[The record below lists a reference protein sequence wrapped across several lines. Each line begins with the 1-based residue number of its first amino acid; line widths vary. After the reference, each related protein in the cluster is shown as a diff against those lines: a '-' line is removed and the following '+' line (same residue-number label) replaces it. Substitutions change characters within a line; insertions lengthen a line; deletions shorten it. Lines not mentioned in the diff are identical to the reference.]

1 MFGRTILLSNADG
14 IVTAAIPPVGA
25 PIGQKLTDVLGDV
38 QALTILGAS
47 AGVVEIPL
55 ADGNRA
61 FATVRTLAPG
71 RGQLAVVQSRADAL
85 ARWRADTTLT
95 VTLSATTGFV
105 LLILGFA
112 FHWQATRAREADL
125 IYDTVRSRIDT
136 ALNRGRCGL
145 WDWDIARGRIY
156 WSHSMFAILG
166 LAPRDELMTF
176 GEVSRIGASRR
187 HQALRGG

>member
-1 MFGRTILLSNADG
+1 NRLAGAESADGARREILERALAARATMFGRIILLSNAEG

-25 PIGQKLTDVLGDV
+25 PIGQKLTEVLGDV

-71 RGQLAVVQSRADAL
+71 RGQLAVMQSRADAL

-125 IYDTVRSRIDT
+125 
-136 ALNRGRCGL
+136 
-145 WDWDIARGRIY
+145 
-156 WSHSMFAILG
+156 
-166 LAPRDELMTF
+166 
-176 GEVSRIGASRR
+176 
-187 HQALRGG
+187 